1 MRVVVGILIG
11 AAFVVA
17 VVIGAREQ
25 LRTRCEVCLEYR
37 TGRTC
42 ETARAATR
50 ELAIM
55 QATTAACAKLSG
67 GVTEGIR
74 CNNTPPLSTSCSD

>member
-1 MRVVVGILIG
+1 MRVVVGVLIG
-11 AAFVVA
+11 VVFVVA
-17 VVIGAREQ
+17 VIIGAREQ

-37 TGRTC
+37 TNRTC
-42 ETARAATR
+42 ETARAANR
-50 ELAIM
+50 DLAIM

-74 CNNTPPLSTSCSD
+74 CNSTPPISTTCSD

>member
-1 MRVVVGILIG
+1 MRVLVGMLIG
-11 AAFVVA
+11 VAFLIA
-17 VVIGAREQ
+17 VVIGARAQ

-37 TGRTC
+37 SARTC
-42 ETARAATR
+42 ETARAADR

-74 CNNTPPLSTSCSD
+74 CNNTPPISTSCSE

>member
-11 AAFVVA
+11 AAFVIA

-25 LRTRCEVCLEYR
+25 LRVRCEVCLEYGM
-37 TGRTC
+37 GRTC
-42 ETARAATR
+42 ETARAANR
-50 ELAIM
+50 DLAIM

-74 CNNTPPLSTSCSD
+74 CNNTPPLSTTCSE